1 MKIYLNS
8 CLDEGME
15 TQEND
20 TILVQ
25 PIFLL
30 FFLNFKDKA
39 KNRQVLLS

>member
-8 CLDEGME
+8 CLDAEAME

-30 FFLNFKDKA
+30 FLNL
-39 KNRQVLLS
+39 NSRVTESCLG